1 MGDKQKWEFN
11 SDAPLIGVYGNVSE
25 VGIEKLG
32 FITLDVQCQIA
43 LDAVVDPIED
53 GGNDTEE
60 EVKEVDNLEEDEE
73 EEAETESPENEGN
86 AGEEATANEEVA
98 ENEEGE

>member
-1 MGDKQKWEFN
+1 M
-11 SDAPLIGVYGNVSE
+11 IGVYGNVSE
-25 VGIEKLG
+25 AGIEKLG

-43 LDAVVDPIED
+43 LDAVVDPVED

-60 EVKEVDNLEEDEE
+60 EVKEVDNLEEGEE
-73 EEAETESPENEGN
+73 EEAVAPEGEGETETEAPENEVN
-86 AGEEATANEEVA
+86 AGEEATVNEEVA